1 MNLLPW
7 KAIRRSFRRTRCEPG
22 SVGAGW
28 LVWLADWRGVVGSD
42 YYYMA
47 EEQQQLSHTIY
58 QIPIQF
64 VMRVISGNCT
74 GTIEFAVHIILLD
87 IVSVVVVVAAA
98 GLS

>member
-28 LVWLADWRGVVGSD
+28 LADWRGVVGSD

-47 EEQQQLSHTIY
+47 EEQQHISHTIC

-87 IVSVVVVVAAA
+87 IVSVVVVAAA